1 MLTCENLSRRTLLK
15 GMAAGSG
22 AFVLGGTLLAA
33 GRALAVPNL
42 PTAFAPNL
50 FVSIDVDGQVT
61 LTAHRSEMGQGIR
74 TGLAQLLAAELE
86 ELGSA
91 SCRERVCQYV

>member
-1 MLTCENLSRRTLLK
+1 MLTIENLSRRTLLK

-50 FVSIDVDGQVT
+50 FVSIDVDVQVT
-61 LTAHRSEMGQGIR
+61 ITPHRTDMSPGNR
-74 TGLAQLLAAELE
+74 TGLAQSLAVAIEAHWPD
-86 ELGSA
+86 A
-91 SCRERVCQYV
+91 SGEGTGED